1 MIIPEE
7 KIQDKNEVME
17 NKEVVSTVKDNKSM
31 ADKLITGFIIFVF
44 IVAISALF
52 YASKSLF
59 LAQKIT
65 GAASN
70 PMAGRMSRMSLT
82 PFDIELAKQFMDKD
96 NDGKCDACG
105 MPVEQCIDSGQMQCN
120 MDSKS
125 TIGILGSEHI
135 HADIKVYVNGNT
147 INFANEKYYMKS
159 SFLHLDDNLN
169 KEDASSVLH
178 MHATGV
184 PLWILF
190 DSIELEFPQGI
201 RAYVNGKEIS
211 DYRNYVFNDLDKILI
226 TDGNGSLEQQL
237 NSITDFAKD
246 H

>member
-17 NKEVVSTVKDNKSM
+17 KKEEMPENKKSIADN
-31 ADKLITGFIIFVF
+31 LITGFIILVF

-52 YASKSLF
+52 YASSSLF

-65 GAASN
+65 GAASA

-82 PFDIELAKQFMDKD
+82 SFDIELAKQFMDKD

-105 MPVEQCIDSGQMQCN
+105 MPVEQCIDSGQLQCN
-120 MDSKS
+120 MDPKS

-135 HADIKVYVNGNT
+135 HADIKVFINGNS
-147 INFANEKYYMKS
+147 INLANEKYYMKS
-159 SFLHLDDNLN
+159 SFLHLDDQQN
-169 KEDASSVLH
+169 KEDASGVLH

-184 PLWILF
+184 PLWIF
-190 DSIELEFPQGI
+190 FESIELEFPQVMK
-201 RAYVNGKEIS
+201 AYVNGKEIS
-211 DYRNYVFNDLDKILI
+211 DYKNYVFNDLDKILI
-226 TDGNGSLEQQL
+226 TDGIGSFEEQL
-237 NSITDFAKD
+237 NSITDFSKE